1 MGGLSEPFGVV
12 VSGVQFLKSK
22 TLSGQVQNTVTD
34 LDLKKRIY
42 SRISFHCGLKTNRPH
57 GPDVVR
63 VVGSRKLSGKR

>member
-12 VSGVQFLKSK
+12 VSGVQILKGK

-42 SRISFHCGLKTNRPH
+42 PRISLHGRLKTNRPH

-63 VVGSRKLSGKR
+63 VVGSRKLSGK